1 MEEMKKMKREDAQ
14 AIIND
19 LDTPNKLGQHIFYGQ
34 ICGSI
39 RRKREFVNDID
50 WVIVPN
56 PEASYQ
62 FGQESFDDT
71 ITRLNEIEQI
81 MIGKKI
87 KRFNYKGISIDI
99 YIATEQT
106 FQTLMLIRTGSKEH
120 NIKLTTL
127 ARQKGL
133 KLFANGSGLCKVD
146 KDDNIIRIVEDT
158 EKGILFNLLEKFEEP
173 ENRNA

>member
-1 MEEMKKMKREDAQ
+1 MKLAEAQ
-14 AIIND
+14 AIIDELGEND
-19 LDTPNKLGQHIFYGQ
+19 KLGQHIFYGQ

-39 RRKREFVNDID
+39 RRKKPFVNDID

-56 PEASYQ
+56 SEAVYQ

-87 KRFNYKGISIDI
+87 KRFDYKGISIDI

-106 FQTLMLIRTGSKEH
+106 FETLMLIRTGSKEH
-120 NIKLTTL
+120 NIKLTTT
-127 ARQKGL
+127 ARSKGL
-133 KLFANGSGLCKVD
+133 KLFADGSGLCKVD
-146 KDDNIIRIVEDT
+146 KDDKIISVVEDT
-158 EKGILFNLLEKFEEP
+158 EKGILNNLLGKFVEP
-173 ENRNA
+173 ENRND